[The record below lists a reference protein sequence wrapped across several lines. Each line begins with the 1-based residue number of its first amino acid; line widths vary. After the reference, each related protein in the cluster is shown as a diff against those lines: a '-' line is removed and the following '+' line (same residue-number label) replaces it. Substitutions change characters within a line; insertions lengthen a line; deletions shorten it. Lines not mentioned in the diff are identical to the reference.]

1 VTEKN
6 QSHREQ
12 QQSHAFL
19 RNDPVDEP
27 FNQERRNKSEQ
38 TTSSDRKKTGQMPM
52 EQWPNPL
59 DQPDEFGRQSKPM
72 GPSLVCDRG
81 QRAATRISA

>member
-1 VTEKN
+1 MTEKN

-27 FNQERRNKSEQ
+27 FKQEWRHESEQ
-38 TTSSDRKKTGQMPM
+38 TASSDAKKTGQMPM
-52 EQWPNPL
+52 E
-59 DQPDEFGRQSKPM
+59 
-72 GPSLVCDRG
+72 
-81 QRAATRISA
+81 